1 MVQPKPLE
9 PSLGEKLGDYVYALC
24 DPRDGNKIFYIG
36 RGQGDR
42 ILQHEWDAAKDG
54 NTTAKLDLIR
64 EIQATGVEVEKV
76 ILRYGLTRAQAI
88 VVEATLIDALLYF
101 GASLKN
107 LVRGAEVASGLR
119 RLNDLRV
126 EHAAVPLEIDRDTVV
141 VSINKTWNAKADDA
155 ALWEMSRRWWQ
166 SRPDQ
171 ASGRPFFRPSLL
183 LSVADK
189 LVRGAWALDPNQLG
203 RQEKP
208 TWEQIGERRQR
219 VLYFDNQ
226 ADFEKNRLIGWC
238 FDGTALPAEAAARYI
253 GRSFKFQP
261 QGTVRYL
268 AQGEQYNASR

>member
-1 MVQPKPLE
+1 MAQPKPLE
-9 PSLGEKLGDYVYALC
+9 PGLREKLGNYVYALC

-36 RGQGDR
+36 RGKDDR
-42 ILQHEWDAAKDG
+42 VLQHEWDAAKDG

-76 ILRYGLTRAQAI
+76 ILRYGMTQTQAI

-126 EHAAVPLEIDRDTVV
+126 EHAARPLEVDRDTVI
-141 VSINKTWNAKADDA
+141 VSINQTWNAKADDA

-171 ASGRPFFRPSLL
+171 PSGRPFFRSSLL
-183 LSVADK
+183 LSVADN

-219 VLYFDNQ
+219 IFYFDNP
-226 ADFEKNRLIGWC
+226 ACFEKNPLKGWC
-238 FDGTALPAEAAARYI
+238 FDGTPLPAGAAARYI
-253 GRSFKFQP
+253 GQSFKFQP
-261 QGTVRYL
+261 NGTVRYL
-268 AQGEQYNASR
+268 SQGEQWNASR